1 MWDDI
6 CIRASEN
13 EKRGSLSLTHKLI
26 SNRIKPCLRL
36 STSTKV
42 VIAMQS
48 PVIDYENRLDCLP
61 PIMANL
67 VSQRIESAVS
77 TFLESSRFINPQM
90 CKSLPQFDRDELI
103 LGKLMGSGGFSQ
115 VFEVMAFCLSCEAS
129 DRLTLDQQDDR
140 TKFSN
145 QSRRRIKG
153 KSPFVVKHI
162 QSKFLADTKRFKDA
176 AIDLVVEANFL
187 ASIKHPNILAI
198 KGWALG
204 GSSAFSGGKHD
215 GFFIVLDRLEETLD
229 QRIRNWSQ
237 QLKRYKQPSLVK
249 IAKEGQIQRLLFA
262 GRLSIARD
270 IASAIAYLHENGI
283 IYRDLKPAN
292 IGFDIDGNVKL
303 FDFGLSREMPNDAI
317 DMDDVYEMSGRVGT
331 VRYMCPEVCKSES
344 YNQRADCYSLAM
356 VVWEMFAL
364 EKPFQSF
371 TKSMHRELVV
381 ELGER
386 PHLDPAWPH
395 GVQALLHFAWTDDMS
410 IRPSMKEFHSILV
423 QELSD
428 LEGSSEVDVRVDL
441 GVAQSKLYRRT
452 ESWRKDKG
460 ASSVRSVD
468 TADTCITL
476 SGSDPSLHS

>member
-1 MWDDI
+1 
-6 CIRASEN
+6 
-13 EKRGSLSLTHKLI
+13 
-26 SNRIKPCLRL
+26 
-36 STSTKV
+36 
-42 VIAMQS
+42 MQS
-48 PVIDYENRLDCLP
+48 PVIDSENKLDCLP
-61 PIMANL
+61 PSIADL
-67 VSQRIESAVS
+67 VSQRIESTVS
-77 TFLESSRFINPQM
+77 AYLESSRFIKPQM
-90 CKSLPQFDRDELI
+90 CKTLPQFDRDELI

-115 VFEVMAFCLSCEAS
+115 VFEVMAFCPSCEAS
-129 DRLTLDQQDDR
+129 DCLTLDQQDAR
-140 TKFSN
+140 KKISN
-145 QSRRRIKG
+145 QSRRRSKG
-153 KSPFVVKHI
+153 KNPFVVKHI
-162 QSKFLADTKRFKDA
+162 QSKFLVDTKRFKDA

-187 ASIKHPNILAI
+187 ASIKHPNILSI

-204 GSSAFSGGKHD
+204 GSLAYSGGKHD

-237 QLKRYKQPSLVK
+237 QLKRYKQPSLEK
-249 IAKEGQIQRLLFA
+249 IAKEGKIQRLLFA
-262 GRLSIARD
+262 GRLNIARD

-292 IGFDIDGNVKL
+292 IGFDVDGNVKL
-303 FDFGLSREMPNDAI
+303 FDFGLSREMPEEAI
-317 DMDDVYEMSGRVGT
+317 DMDDKYEMSGRVGT

-371 TKSMHRELVV
+371 TKSMHRQLVV

-386 PHLDPAWPH
+386 PRLDSEWPC
-395 GVQALLHFAWTDDMS
+395 GVQALLHFAWSDDMS
-410 IRPSMKEFHSILV
+410 IRPSMKQFHSTIV

-428 LEGSSEVDVRVDL
+428 LQGSSEVACGVEL
-441 GVAQSKLYRRT
+441 MVAQSKLCRRT
-452 ESWRKDKG
+452 EDRGKSKV

-476 SGSDPSLHS
+476 SGSDPSIHSYLSFVEPID